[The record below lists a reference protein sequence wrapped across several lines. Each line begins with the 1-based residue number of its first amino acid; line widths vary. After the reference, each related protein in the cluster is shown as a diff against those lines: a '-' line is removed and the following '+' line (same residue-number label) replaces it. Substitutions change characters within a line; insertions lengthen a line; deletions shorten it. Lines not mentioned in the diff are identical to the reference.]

1 MSAREE
7 KRESVFDAAG
17 DVFASYGFRRTSMN
31 DIAKAASISRPALYL
46 MFENKEDLFRQL
58 AAYRQARAIDEA
70 VHVLSGDGTLS
81 ERLIGAILAYE
92 KLYYEPVSESPHGDE
107 LMDVN
112 QSIAA
117 DDMKQGSGRLVQ
129 HLARAL
135 MDAEKEGEA
144 DFSKATVK
152 PKAFVE
158 LLMASI
164 GGVKKNVASIHE
176 FRRRIREV
184 GGIFMKSIAP

>member
-31 DIAKAASISRPALYL
+31 DIAKAAGISRPALYL

-58 AAYRQARAIDEA
+58 AVYRQARATDEA
-70 VHVLSGDGTLS
+70 VRVLSGNGTLP

-92 KLYYEPVSESPHGDE
+92 KLFYEPVCESPHGDE

-112 QSIAA
+112 LSIAA
-117 DDMKQGSGRLVQ
+117 EDMKQGTDRLIDQ
-129 HLARAL
+129 LARAL
-135 MDAEKEGEA
+135 KDAAKKGEA
-144 DFSKATVK
+144 DFSKASIK

-164 GGVKKNVASIHE
+164 GGLKKNVASIHE